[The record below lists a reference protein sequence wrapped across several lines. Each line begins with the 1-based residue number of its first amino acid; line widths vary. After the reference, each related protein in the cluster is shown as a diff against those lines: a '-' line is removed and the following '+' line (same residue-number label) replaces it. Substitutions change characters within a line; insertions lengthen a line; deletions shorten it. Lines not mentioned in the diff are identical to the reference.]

1 MSTAPQN
8 DFRRLVNLA
17 NPRIGAKVTFATD
30 DFFAD
35 KARLI
40 DPAEAVFIP
49 GKYDDNG
56 KWMDGW
62 ESRRKRGVGYDHA
75 IIRLGAPGVVRGFDI
90 DTSHFTGNFPPAASI
105 DACISDK
112 DVPGEAAEWTTLV
125 PSMPLEGNS
134 HHVVACNS
142 DTAWTHIRLNIYPD
156 GGVARLRVYGEMYRD
171 WRDFDAKE
179 RIDLLAMEN
188 GGRGIVAND
197 EHFGVLSNITLP
209 GKGLNMGDG
218 WETRRRREP
227 GNDWAILALGHV
239 GVIEEILV
247 DTAYFKGNF
256 PSHVSIQGALVTGG
270 TDESLPVQ
278 SQFWPEIL
286 DKQPLS
292 ADAEHSFRPLAGSG
306 PISHIRVNIYPDGGI
321 SRLRLFGH
329 IAK

>member
-1 MSTAPQN
+1 MSDTCFSRQ
-8 DFRRLVNLA
+8 FVNLA
-17 NPRIGAKVTFATD
+17 NPRIGTKVTFATD

-40 DPAEAVFIP
+40 DPADAVFIP

-62 ESRRKRGVGYDHA
+62 ESRRKRGTGYDHA
-75 IIRLGAPGVVRGFDI
+75 IIRLGGPGYVKGVDI

-105 DACISDK
+105 EACVADSDIPDATVK
-112 DVPGEAAEWTTLV
+112 WTELV
-125 PSMPLEGNS
+125 PATNLNGNS
-134 HHVVACNS
+134 HHMLAVTN
-142 DTAWTHIRLNIYPD
+142 DQAWTHLRLNIYPD
-156 GGVARLRVYGEMYRD
+156 GGVARLRVYGVMD
-171 WRDFDAKE
+171 KNWATVGADDVL
-179 RIDLLAMEN
+179 DLLAMEN
-188 GGRGIVAND
+188 GGRAIIAND

-239 GVIEEILV
+239 GTVEDILV
-247 DTAYFKGNF
+247 DTAFFKGNF
-256 PSHVSIQGALVTGG
+256 PSHISIQGALVEGG
-270 TDESLPVQ
+270 TDTSLPVQ
-278 SQFWPEIL
+278 SQFWPELL

-292 ADAEHSFRPLAGSG
+292 ADSEHHLRPLAGVG

-321 SRLRLFGH
+321 SRLRLFGKIH
-329 IAK
+329 R

>member
-1 MSTAPQN
+1 MSTAPQT

-35 KARLI
+35 KSRLI

-62 ESRRKRGVGYDHA
+62 ESRRKRSTGYDHA
-75 IIRLGAPGVVRGFDI
+75 IIRLGAPGIVRGFDI

-105 DACISDK
+105 DACISYE
-112 DVPGEAAEWTTLV
+112 DVPGDAAVWTTLV
-125 PSMPLEGNS
+125 PSMSLAGNS
-134 HHVVACNS
+134 HHPVACAS
-142 DTAWTHIRLNIYPD
+142 GEAWTHIRLNIYPD
-156 GGVARLRVYGEMYRD
+156 GGVARLRVYGAIYRD
-171 WRDFDAKE
+171 WSGFDAGE

-188 GGRGIVAND
+188 GGRGIMAND

-227 GNDWAILALGHV
+227 GNDWSILALGHA
-239 GVIEEILV
+239 GVIEDILV
-247 DTAYFKGNF
+247 DTAFFKGNF
-256 PSHVSIQGALVTGG
+256 PSHISIQGALVTAG

-278 SQFWPEIL
+278 SQFWAELL
-286 DKQPLS
+286 DRQPLS
-292 ADAEHSFRPLAGSG
+292 ADAEHHFRPLAGVG
-306 PISHIRVNIYPDGGI
+306 PISHVRVNIYPDGGI

-329 IAK
+329 IAR